1 MEHHVLQRKGLLKNL
16 GTPTIIK
23 KQGLLKNSNLY
34 KNMNPAYNRTLSLLV
49 EIKSNIPGRG
59 DGSYQEPDDLGPL
72 GKAKPSKKMST
83 ITNAPNR
90 QTNLDFVQPK
100 QSDEAPKKNSVWKKM
115 LGAFVRFFGRNKP
128 K

>member
-1 MEHHVLQRKGLLKNL
+1 M
-16 GTPTIIK
+16 
-23 KQGLLKNSNLY
+23 
-34 KNMNPAYNRTLSLLV
+34 
-49 EIKSNIPGRG
+49 G

-100 QSDEAPKKNSVWKKM
+100 QSDNPPKKNSVWKRII
-115 LGAFVRFFGRNKP
+115 GAIIRKFGRNNP